1 MIFYSEISYIL
12 IVFSRTI
19 ENENRV
25 RVLYGIILV
34 VVGLAFATVG
44 VYIFKDYLES
54 VKQETLLA
62 GKMSNAKDAEAI
74 NGFLARGESVLRVT
88 TRIAE
93 KSLDH
98 GATLAQM
105 ESLLVSEAEYYRHSN
120 DIVLCNMFGLLRDEF
135 LSGGRW
141 TPAAGYVPSVRPWYQ
156 NAPMEKDKVALIPTH
171 LDPHSGEQVV
181 TISLR
186 LSDKKSVLAV
196 DLFLKDLIANVKKSD
211 LSNMLVIIDKKGV
224 VISHTDITQ
233 NGKNYLSADFW
244 GTDEE
249 KLARAISF
257 ASEEPFVFNL
267 RGRDYRVFSA
277 LVQGDWYVVR
287 LVEERTLWKTLNI
300 AVLRNAILIFLIY
313 VLFVLLFTAVFAK
326 YLRLIRVNRSKTA
339 FLTSMSREIRSSV
352 NGILGMNS
360 IVQKELHDD
369 NMKEYSNNIQSAGQS
384 IISLVNDVLDVSK
397 IESGR
402 LSIESME
409 YDVFTVLQ
417 ECYNENEPKAKAKG
431 LTFHIDCDPD
441 IPSCLWGDQNRI
453 IQIINN
459 LLSNA
464 VKFTEVGGVSLSV
477 GFDNLPPIG
486 SLRTDDYIM
495 LKIAVKD
502 TGVGIRKED
511 RDTIFKRYLPKNP
524 KDESDIE
531 GMGLGLSLTQ
541 ELLAKCGGQ
550 ITINSRYGEGSSFLV
565 EIPQLVLNTEPMGDF
580 VMRYRNAS
588 RKNKEVAEVFLAP
601 EARILIVDDVELN
614 IKMFR
619 GFLNNSR
626 VKIDEALS
634 GHQCLQLV
642 ESRHYDLI
650 FLDHMMPVMDG
661 VDVFRKMRMMDKYPN
676 KDTPVI
682 ALVSEGESFA
692 KDSFLAEG
700 FADYLLKP
708 VKERDLRRTMKW
720 YLPKQLVLTPEDL
733 TEPVVPTVNLMN
745 GVGSTSSNKIGT
757 TFGDDELELRSITA
771 PTLLDRFKAFSEF
784 LDIKAGLNYCA
795 DDEEIYVEMLQEYV
809 GSPLCR
815 NVDTCYKNSDW
826 DNYRF
831 YMHVLYDSSVAI
843 GAISMAEIF
852 RNLETASRESRM
864 KIVQDTHEL
873 AMALHAELIENI
885 QRGLDER

>member
-1 MIFYSEISYIL
+1 M
-12 IVFSRTI
+12 
-19 ENENRV
+19 
-25 RVLYGIILV
+25 
-34 VVGLAFATVG
+34 VGLAFTTVG
-44 VYIFKDYLES
+44 VYIFKHYLES

-62 GKMSNAKDAEAI
+62 GKMSNARDAETI
-74 NGFLARGESVLRVT
+74 DGFLAKSESVLRVT
-88 TRIAE
+88 ARIIE

-98 GATLAQM
+98 GAMQAHI
-105 ESLLVSEAEYYRHSN
+105 ESLLVSEAQYYKHTNEIALS
-120 DIVLCNMFGLLRDEF
+120 NMFGILREEF
-135 LSGGRW
+135 FNGGRW
-141 TPAAGYVPSVRPWYQ
+141 TPAAGYVPSNRPWYQ
-156 NAPMEKDKVALIPTH
+156 NAPMEHGKVALIPTH
-171 LDPHSGEQVV
+171 MTPHGGEQVV

-186 LSDKKSVLAV
+186 LSDKRSVLAM
-196 DLFLKDLIANVKKSD
+196 DLYLKDMLAGVKKSD
-211 LSNMLVIIDKKGV
+211 LSNMLVIIDKKGMV
-224 VISHTDITQ
+224 VSHTDITQ

-244 GTDEE
+244 GSDEE
-249 KLARAISF
+249 KLARAITF

-267 RGRDYRVFSA
+267 RGRDYRVFST
-277 LVQGDWYVVR
+277 LIQGEWYVVR
-287 LVEERTLWKTLNI
+287 LVEENGLWKTMNY
-300 AVLRNAILIFLIY
+300 AVARNAILFFMIY
-313 VLFVLLFTAVFAK
+313 VLFILLFTAIFAK
-326 YLRLIRVNRSKTA
+326 YLKLVRVNRSKTA
-339 FLTSMSREIRSSV
+339 FLTSMSREIRSAV

-369 NMKEYSNNIQSAGQS
+369 NMKEYSNNIQSAGHS

-409 YDVFTVLQ
+409 YDIFTVLQ

-464 VKFTEVGGVSLSV
+464 VRFTEVGGVSLSV

-511 RDTIFKRYLPKNP
+511 RDSIFNKYLPKSP

-541 ELLAKCGGQ
+541 ELLAKCGGHMS
-550 ITINSRYGEGSSFLV
+550 INSRYGEGSSFLV

-580 VMRYRNAS
+580 AMRYRNAS
-588 RKNKEVAEVFLAP
+588 RKNKDNAEIFLAP

-619 GFLNNSR
+619 GFLNNSQ

-676 KDTPVI
+676 KNTPVI
-682 ALVSEGESFA
+682 ALVSEGESLT

-708 VKERDLRRTMKW
+708 VKERDLHRTMKW

-733 TEPVVPTVNLMN
+733 TEPVIPTVNLMN
-745 GVGSTSSNKIGT
+745 GMSSAASNKIETSYGE
-757 TFGDDELELRSITA
+757 GELELRPITA

-809 GSPLCR
+809 NSPLCR
-815 NVDTCYKNSDW
+815 NVDACYKNSDW

-864 KIVQDTHEL
+864 KTVQDTHEL

>member
-1 MIFYSEISYIL
+1 MIFYLEISYIL
-12 IVFSRTI
+12 IVFFRTI
-19 ENENRV
+19 ESENRL
-25 RVLYGIILV
+25 RAFYGIILV
-34 VVGLAFATVG
+34 AVGIGLAAVSA
-44 VYIFKDYLES
+44 YLLEDYVKT

-62 GKMSNAKDAEAI
+62 GSLSNERDAEAI
-74 NGFLARGESVLRVT
+74 DGFLSKSESVLRVT
-88 TRIAE
+88 ARIIE

-98 GATLAQM
+98 GAMQAHI
-105 ESLLVSEAEYYRHSN
+105 ESLLVSEAQYYKRSN
-120 DIVLCNMFGLLRDEF
+120 EIALCNMFGILREEF
-135 LSGGRW
+135 FNGGRW
-141 TPAAGYVPSVRPWYQ
+141 TPAVGYVPSNRPWYQ
-156 NAPMEKDKVALIPTH
+156 NAPMEHGKVALIATH
-171 LDPHSGEQVV
+171 MTPHGGDQVV

-186 LSDKKSVLAV
+186 LSDKKSVLAM
-196 DLFLKDLIANVKKSD
+196 DLYLKEMLAGVKKSD
-211 LSNMLVIIDKKGV
+211 LSDMLVIIDKKGV

-233 NGKNYLSADFW
+233 NGRNYLSADFW
-244 GTDEE
+244 GSDEE
-249 KLARAISF
+249 KLARAVSF
-257 ASEEPFVFNL
+257 ASGEPFVFNL
-267 RGRDYRVFSA
+267 RGKDYRVFSS
-277 LVQGDWYVVR
+277 LVQGEWYVVR
-287 LVEERTLWKTLNI
+287 LVEERELWRPMNI
-300 AVLRNAILIFLIY
+300 VVLRNAIIAFLSY
-313 VLFVLLFTAVFAK
+313 FLFVVLMTAAFAK
-326 YLRLIRVNRSKTA
+326 HVQLIRVNRSKTA
-339 FLTSMSREIRSSV
+339 FLTSMSREIRSAV
-352 NGILGMNS
+352 NGILGMNT
-360 IVQKELHDD
+360 IVQKDLQDD

-384 IISLVNDVLDVSK
+384 ILSLVNDVLDVSK

-409 YDVFTVLQ
+409 YDVFSVLQ

-477 GFDNLPPIG
+477 GYDNLPPIG

-502 TGVGIRKED
+502 TGVGMRNED
-511 RDTIFKRYLPKNP
+511 RALIFKKYVPEKSD
-524 KDESDIE
+524 DENRIE
-531 GMGLGLSLTQ
+531 GMGLGLSLTK

-550 ITINSRYGEGSSFLV
+550 MTVNSRYGEGSSFLV

-580 VMRYRNAS
+580 AMRYRNAS
-588 RKNKEVAEVFLAP
+588 RKNKDVAEVFLAP

-626 VKIDEALS
+626 VKIDEALG
-634 GHQCLQLV
+634 GHQCLQLI

-661 VDVFRKMRMMDKYPN
+661 VDVFRKMRMMEKHPN

-682 ALVSEGESFA
+682 ALVSEGDTFTKE
-692 KDSFLAEG
+692 SFLAEG

-708 VKERDLRRTMKW
+708 LKDRDLQRAMKW

-733 TEPVVPTVNLMN
+733 TEPVIPTKNLVN
-745 GVGSTSSNKIGT
+745 GVGGASSNKIGSEY
-757 TFGDDELELRSITA
+757 GEDDLELRSITA
-771 PTLLDRFKAFSEF
+771 PTLLDKLKVFADF
-784 LDIKAGLNYCA
+784 LDVKAGLNYCA

-815 NVDTCYKNSDW
+815 NVDACYKSSDW

-831 YMHVLYDSSVAI
+831 YMHVLYDSSIAI
-843 GAISMAEIF
+843 GAVSMAEKF
-852 RNLETASRESRM
+852 HNLEIASRESRT
-864 KIVQDTHEL
+864 KVVQENHEL

>member
-1 MIFYSEISYIL
+1 M

-34 VVGLAFATVG
+34 VVGLAFTTVG
-44 VYIFKDYLES
+44 VYIFKHYLES

-62 GKMSNAKDAEAI
+62 GKMSNARDAETI
-74 NGFLARGESVLRVT
+74 DGFLAKSESVLRVT
-88 TRIAE
+88 ARIIE

-98 GATLAQM
+98 GAMQAHI
-105 ESLLVSEAEYYRHSN
+105 ESLLVSEAQYYKHTNEIALS
-120 DIVLCNMFGLLRDEF
+120 NMFGILREEF
-135 LSGGRW
+135 FNGGRW
-141 TPAAGYVPSVRPWYQ
+141 TPAAGYVPSNRPWYQ
-156 NAPMEKDKVALIPTH
+156 NAPMEHGKVALIPTH
-171 LDPHSGEQVV
+171 MTPHGGEQVV

-186 LSDKKSVLAV
+186 LSDKRSVLAM
-196 DLFLKDLIANVKKSD
+196 DLYLKDMLAGVKKSD
-211 LSNMLVIIDKKGV
+211 LSNMLVIIDKKGMV
-224 VISHTDITQ
+224 VSHTDITQ

-244 GTDEE
+244 GSDEE
-249 KLARAISF
+249 KLARAITF

-267 RGRDYRVFSA
+267 RGRDYRVFST
-277 LVQGDWYVVR
+277 LIQGEWYVVR
-287 LVEERTLWKTLNI
+287 LVEENGLWKTMNY
-300 AVLRNAILIFLIY
+300 AVARNAILFFMIY
-313 VLFVLLFTAVFAK
+313 VLFILLFTAIFAK
-326 YLRLIRVNRSKTA
+326 YLKLVRVNRSKTA
-339 FLTSMSREIRSSV
+339 FLTSMSREIRSAV

-369 NMKEYSNNIQSAGQS
+369 NMKEYSNNIQSAGHS

-409 YDVFTVLQ
+409 YDIFTVLQ

-464 VKFTEVGGVSLSV
+464 VRFTEVGGVSLSV

-511 RDTIFKRYLPKNP
+511 RDSIFNKYLPKSP

-541 ELLAKCGGQ
+541 ELLAKCGGHMS
-550 ITINSRYGEGSSFLV
+550 INSRYGEGSSFLV

-580 VMRYRNAS
+580 AMRYRNAS
-588 RKNKEVAEVFLAP
+588 RKNKDNAEIFLAP

-619 GFLNNSR
+619 GFLNNSQ

-676 KDTPVI
+676 KNTPVI
-682 ALVSEGESFA
+682 ALVSEGESLT

-708 VKERDLRRTMKW
+708 VKERDLHRTMKW

-733 TEPVVPTVNLMN
+733 TEPVIPTVNLMN
-745 GVGSTSSNKIGT
+745 GMSSAASNKIETSYGE
-757 TFGDDELELRSITA
+757 GELELRPITA

-809 GSPLCR
+809 NSPLCR
-815 NVDTCYKNSDW
+815 NVDACYKNSDW

-864 KIVQDTHEL
+864 KTVQDTHEL

>member
-1 MIFYSEISYIL
+1 MIFYPEISYIL
-12 IVFSRTI
+12 IVFFRTI
-19 ENENRV
+19 ESENRL
-25 RVLYGIILV
+25 RAFYGIILV
-34 VVGLAFATVG
+34 AVGIGLAAVSA
-44 VYIFKDYLES
+44 YLLEDYVKT

-62 GKMSNAKDAEAI
+62 GSLSNERDAEAI
-74 NGFLARGESVLRVT
+74 DGFLSKSESVLRVT
-88 TRIAE
+88 ARIIE

-98 GATLAQM
+98 GAMQAHI
-105 ESLLVSEAEYYRHSN
+105 ESLLVSEAQYYKRSN
-120 DIVLCNMFGLLRDEF
+120 EIALCNMFGILREEF
-135 LSGGRW
+135 FNGGRW
-141 TPAAGYVPSVRPWYQ
+141 TPAAGYVPSNRPWYQ
-156 NAPMEKDKVALIPTH
+156 NAPMEHGKVALIPTH
-171 LDPHSGEQVV
+171 MTPHGGEQVV

-186 LSDKKSVLAV
+186 LSDKRSVLAM
-196 DLFLKDLIANVKKSD
+196 DLYLKDMLAGVKKSD
-211 LSNMLVIIDKKGV
+211 LSNMLVIIDKKGMV
-224 VISHTDITQ
+224 VSHTDITQ

-244 GTDEE
+244 GSDEE
-249 KLARAISF
+249 KLARAITF

-267 RGRDYRVFSA
+267 RGRDYRVFST
-277 LVQGDWYVVR
+277 LIQGEWYVVR
-287 LVEERTLWKTLNI
+287 LVEENGLWKTMNY
-300 AVLRNAILIFLIY
+300 AVARNAILFFMIY
-313 VLFVLLFTAVFAK
+313 VLFILLFTAIFAK
-326 YLRLIRVNRSKTA
+326 YLKLVRVNRSKTA
-339 FLTSMSREIRSSV
+339 FLTSMSREIRSAV

-369 NMKEYSNNIQSAGQS
+369 NMKEYSNNIQSAGHS

-409 YDVFTVLQ
+409 YDIFTVLQ

-511 RDTIFKRYLPKNP
+511 RDSIFNKYLPKSP

-541 ELLAKCGGQ
+541 ELLAKCGGHMS
-550 ITINSRYGEGSSFLV
+550 INSRYGEGSSFLV

-580 VMRYRNAS
+580 AMRYRNAS
-588 RKNKEVAEVFLAP
+588 RKNKDNAEIFLAP

-619 GFLNNSR
+619 GFLNNSQ

-676 KDTPVI
+676 KNTPVI
-682 ALVSEGESFA
+682 ALVSEGESLT

-708 VKERDLRRTMKW
+708 VKERDLHRTMKW

-733 TEPVVPTVNLMN
+733 TEPVIPTVNLMN
-745 GVGSTSSNKIGT
+745 GMSSAASNKIETSYGE
-757 TFGDDELELRSITA
+757 GELELRPITA

-809 GSPLCR
+809 NSPLCR
-815 NVDTCYKNSDW
+815 NVDACYKNSDW

-864 KIVQDTHEL
+864 KTVQDTHEL

>member
-1 MIFYSEISYIL
+1 M

-98 GATLAQM
+98 GATLAQI
-105 ESLLVSEAEYYRHSN
+105 ESLLVSEAEYYKHSN
-120 DIVLCNMFGLLRDEF
+120 DITVCNMFGLLRDEF

-141 TPAAGYVPSVRPWYQ
+141 TPAVGYSPTNRPWYQ

-171 LDPHSGEQVV
+171 INPHNGEQVV

-186 LSDKKSVLAV
+186 LSDKKSVLAI
-196 DLFLKDLIANVKKSD
+196 DLYLKDLLANVKKSD
-211 LSNMLVIIDKKGV
+211 LSNMLVIIDKKGM

-233 NGKNYLSADFW
+233 NGRNYLSAEFW
-244 GTDEE
+244 GSDEE
-249 KLARAISF
+249 KFARNISF
-257 ASEEPFVFNL
+257 ARDEPFVFNL
-267 RGRDYRVFSA
+267 RGKDYRVFST
-277 LVQGDWYVVR
+277 LIQNEWYVVR
-287 LVEERTLWKTLNI
+287 LVEERQLWKPMNL
-300 AVLRNAILIFLIY
+300 AVLRDAIIALFAL
-313 VLFVLLFTAVFAK
+313 VLFVILITAAFIKHIQLVRTN
-326 YLRLIRVNRSKTA
+326 LSKTA
-339 FLTSMSREIRSSV
+339 FLTSMSREIRSAI

-360 IVQKELHDD
+360 IVQKDLHDD
-369 NMKEYSNNIQSAGQS
+369 NMKEYTNNIQSAGQGVL
-384 IISLVNDVLDVSK
+384 SLVNDVLDVTK

-409 YDVFTVLQ
+409 YEVFTILQ
-417 ECYNENEPKAKAKG
+417 ECYNENEPKTKAKG

-441 IPSCLWGDQNRI
+441 IPSCLWGDENRI

-464 VKFTEVGGVSLSV
+464 IKFTEVGGVSLFV
-477 GFDNLPPIG
+477 GFDNVPPIG
-486 SLRTDDYIM
+486 TLQTDDYIM

-502 TGVGIRKED
+502 TGIGIRKEE
-511 RDTIFKRYLPKNP
+511 RNSIFKKYIQDSSTENN
-524 KDESDIE
+524 DVD

-541 ELLAKCGGQ
+541 ELLAKCGGHM
-550 ITINSRYGEGSSFLV
+550 TINSRYGEGSSFLV
-565 EIPQLVLNTEPMGDF
+565 QIPQLVLNSEPMGDF
-580 VMRYRNAS
+580 AMRYKNAS
-588 RKNKEVAEVFLAP
+588 RKNKEKTDIFLAP

-614 IKMFR
+614 LKMFR
-619 GFLNNSR
+619 GFLKNSQ

-642 ESRHYDLI
+642 ELRHYDMI

-661 VDVFRKMRMMDKYPN
+661 VDVFRKMKMMDKSPN

-682 ALVSEGESFA
+682 VLVSEGESLT

-700 FADYLLKP
+700 FVDYLLKP
-708 VKERDLRRTMKW
+708 LKERDLRRTLKW
-720 YLPKQLVLTPEDL
+720 YLPKQLVLTPEDMG
-733 TEPVVPTVNLMN
+733 EPAIPSANAVSPSNNQT
-745 GVGSTSSNKIGT
+745 GST
-757 TFGDDELELRSITA
+757 FDDDEIELLPVTA
-771 PTLLDRFKAFSEF
+771 ATPLDRFKNFEEF

-795 DDEEIYVEMLQEYV
+795 DDEDIYVEMLQEYV
-809 GSPLCR
+809 TSPLCR
-815 NVDTCYKNSDW
+815 NVDACYRNSDW

-831 YMHVLYDSSVAI
+831 YMHVLYDSSIAI
-843 GAISMAEIF
+843 GATSMAEKF
-852 RNLETASRESRM
+852 RNLENASLESRL
-864 KIVQDTHEL
+864 KIIHENHDL

-885 QRGLDER
+885 QRELEER

>member
-1 MIFYSEISYIL
+1 M
-12 IVFSRTI
+12 FSRTI

-34 VVGLAFATVG
+34 VVGVALAMVS
-44 VYIFKDYLES
+44 VYIFKDYVET

-62 GKMSNAKDAEAI
+62 GKHSNERDAEAI
-74 NGFLARGESVLRVT
+74 NGFLARGESILRVT

-98 GATLAQM
+98 GATLAQI
-105 ESLLVSEAEYYRHSN
+105 ESLLVSEAQYYKHSN
-120 DIVLCNMFGLLRDEF
+120 DIVLCNMFGLLHDEF

-141 TPAAGYVPSVRPWYQ
+141 TPAVGYVPSNRPWYQ

-171 LDPHSGEQVV
+171 MNPHTGDQVV

-196 DLFLKDLIANVKKSD
+196 DLYLKDLLANVKKSD
-211 LSNMLVIIDKKGV
+211 LSNMQVIIDKKGMV
-224 VISHTDITQ
+224 VSHTDIAQ

-244 GTDEE
+244 GSDEE

-257 ASEEPFVFNL
+257 ASGEPFVFNL
-267 RGRDYRVFSA
+267 RGRDYRVFST
-277 LVQGDWYVVR
+277 LIQGEWYVVR
-287 LVEERTLWKTLNI
+287 LVEESSLWKPLNM
-300 AVLRNAILIFLIY
+300 AVLRNAVIVFLIY
-313 VLFVLLFTAVFAK
+313 VLFVLLFTAAFAK
-326 YLRLIRVNRSKTA
+326 YITLIRLNRSKTA
-339 FLTSMSREIRSSV
+339 FLTSMSCEIRSAV

-360 IVQKELHDD
+360 IVQKNLHDE

-431 LTFHIDCDPD
+431 LAFHIDCDPD
-441 IPSCLWGDQNRI
+441 IPSCLWGDENRI

-464 VKFTEVGGVSLSV
+464 IKFTEVGGVSLSV

-486 SLRTDDYIM
+486 SLRTDDYVM

-502 TGVGIRKED
+502 TGVGMRNED
-511 RDTIFKRYLPKNP
+511 RASIFKRYIPEKSGEGN
-524 KDESDIE
+524 DAE
-531 GMGLGLSLTQ
+531 GMGLGLSLTK

-550 ITINSRYGEGSSFLV
+550 MTVNSRYGEGSSFLV

-580 VMRYRNAS
+580 AMRYRNAS
-588 RKNKEVAEVFLAP
+588 RKNKEAAEVFLAP
-601 EARILIVDDVELN
+601 DARILIVDDVELN

-619 GFLNNSR
+619 GFLNTSK

-682 ALVSEGESFA
+682 ALVSEGESFT

-708 VKERDLRRTMKW
+708 LKERDLRRTMKW

-733 TEPVVPTVNLMN
+733 TEPVIPTSNLMS
-745 GVGSTSSNKIGT
+745 GVGSASSNKIET
-757 TFGDDELELRSITA
+757 VYGDDELELRSITA
-771 PTLLDRFKAFSEF
+771 PTLLDRFKVFGEF
-784 LDIKAGLNYCA
+784 LDVKAGLNYCA

-815 NVDTCYKNSDW
+815 NVDACYKNADW

-831 YMHVLYDSSVAI
+831 YMHVLYDSSIAI
-843 GAISMAEIF
+843 GATSMAEKF
-852 RNLETASRESRM
+852 HNLEIASRESRM
-864 KIVQDTHEL
+864 KIVQDNHDL

>member
-1 MIFYSEISYIL
+1 MNFCPEISYIL

-34 VVGLAFATVG
+34 VVGLAFTTVG
-44 VYIFKDYLES
+44 VYIFKHYLES

-62 GKMSNAKDAEAI
+62 GKMSNARDAETI
-74 NGFLARGESVLRVT
+74 DGFLAKSESVLRVT
-88 TRIAE
+88 ARIIE

-98 GATLAQM
+98 GAMQAHI
-105 ESLLVSEAEYYRHSN
+105 ESLLVSEAQYYKRTNEIALS
-120 DIVLCNMFGLLRDEF
+120 NMFGILREEF
-135 LSGGRW
+135 FNGGRW
-141 TPAAGYVPSVRPWYQ
+141 TPAAGYVPSNRPWYQ
-156 NAPMEKDKVALIPTH
+156 NAPMEHGKVALIPTH
-171 LDPHSGEQVV
+171 MTPHGGEQVV

-186 LSDKKSVLAV
+186 LSDKRSVLAM
-196 DLFLKDLIANVKKSD
+196 DLYLKDMLAGVKKSD
-211 LSNMLVIIDKKGV
+211 LSNMLVIIDKKGMV
-224 VISHTDITQ
+224 VSHTDITQ

-244 GTDEE
+244 GSDEE
-249 KLARAISF
+249 KLARAITF

-267 RGRDYRVFSA
+267 RGRDYRVFST
-277 LVQGDWYVVR
+277 LIQGEWYVVR
-287 LVEERTLWKTLNI
+287 LVEENSLWKTMNY
-300 AVLRNAILIFLIY
+300 AVARNAILFFMIY
-313 VLFVLLFTAVFAK
+313 VLFILLFTAIFAK
-326 YLRLIRVNRSKTA
+326 YLKLVRVNRSKTA
-339 FLTSMSREIRSSV
+339 FLTSMSREIRSAV

-369 NMKEYSNNIQSAGQS
+369 NMKEYSNNIQSAGHS

-409 YDVFTVLQ
+409 YDIFTVLQ

-511 RDTIFKRYLPKNP
+511 RDSIFNKYLPKSP

-541 ELLAKCGGQ
+541 ELLAKCGGHMS
-550 ITINSRYGEGSSFLV
+550 INSRYGEGSSFLV

-580 VMRYRNAS
+580 AMRYRNAS
-588 RKNKEVAEVFLAP
+588 RKNKDNAEIFLAP

-619 GFLNNSR
+619 GFLNNSQ

-676 KDTPVI
+676 KNTPVI
-682 ALVSEGESFA
+682 ALVSEGESLT

-708 VKERDLRRTMKW
+708 VKERDLHRTMKW

-733 TEPVVPTVNLMN
+733 TEPVIPTVNLMN
-745 GVGSTSSNKIGT
+745 GMSSAASNKIETSYGE
-757 TFGDDELELRSITA
+757 GELELRPITA

-809 GSPLCR
+809 NSPLCR
-815 NVDTCYKNSDW
+815 NVDACYKNSDW

-864 KIVQDTHEL
+864 KTVQDTHEL